1 MRPLTTYLVTSL
13 RRRRAHAEERSSRLR
28 LSRIGLAL
36 MALLALAL
44 VGGVAALGVFYTN
57 LTSDLP
63 SIALL
68 PVMLDPQTGTLL
80 EPTRFYD
87 RSGEHALLSL
97 ENPGAPRRYLPLD
110 PQQPEALSPVL
121 IQAVTGLLE
130 PDFWQSAGFS
140 FDHLFESQPATI
152 AERVT
157 NQLLLWQEPDGLRR
171 ALRMRLL
178 AAQITHEYG
187 RAQVLEWYL
196 NSAYFGHQAFGA
208 DSAARLYLDRP
219 ASEVNLAESALLVAA
234 LQAPAVNALDA
245 PASARERQQT
255 VLDELRA
262 RGLIGENEYRSSKSA
277 DLALRPALTPAVA
290 AGQSFARRA
299 LEQLSGSIRR
309 ERLEL
314 GGLKIITTLD
324 YDLQVQLECTLRAQL
339 ARLRGPLSSY
349 AVDESACEAARLL
362 PTLAGGEG
370 LAAMISGGGLV
381 LEPSSGQVLAY
392 VGDINERGESMAV
405 AAHTPGSMLSPFV
418 AVAAFAR
425 GMSPASLVWDVP
437 ASLPAEAQTRPAGG
451 DYHGPLRMRTA
462 LANDYLTPLAQSFS
476 QIGAANVLRL
486 AEPLGVTLL
495 ERGSGSAELLFN
507 GGDVDPL
514 ALAQGYAT
522 LANQGVRIGARMGA
536 QSDLR
541 PLMVLSAVDRDG
553 RAWLEP
559 PQSETQSVLSA
570 PLAYLVHAVLSDET
584 ARWASLGHPNPL
596 EIGRPAAA
604 KVGETADG
612 GQAWAVGYTPQRLSL
627 IWLSRLQDDNNQ
639 RMEPRAAAGVWH
651 AVMQYAV
658 RGQAVLDW
666 SAPAGLSTV
675 DVCDPSGMLPTAACP
690 AVVGELFLSGNEP
703 TSADNLYRVIEV
715 NRETGRLATVFTPL
729 EQIEQRTYM
738 IVPPE
743 ALDWARM
750 AGLPVPPAE
759 YDAIQ
764 APQSL
769 ADVKITA
776 PQLFAYVRGRVDL
789 LGTAAGEGF
798 DSYRV
803 QVGEGLN
810 PQSWIQVGEA
820 YTSPV
825 TNGLL
830 AGWDTSGL
838 DGLYAMRLL
847 VVRSDQRVDSA
858 VIQVTVDNTAPQV
871 WAAFPAPG
879 EVIGAGRQVTL
890 QAGAQDTVGMARVEW
905 LLDGRV
911 IGVRDQAPFTLLWT
925 PSLGKHSLVLRATD
939 LAGNVGESQ
948 AVEFSV
954 K

>member
-1 MRPLTTYLVTSL
+1 MRPLNTYLVTTQ
-13 RRRRAHAEERSSRLR
+13 RRRRLLAEQRSSRRR
-28 LSRIGLAL
+28 LSRLGLGLLAFLAL
-36 MALLALAL
+36 GMVMAVL
-44 VGGVAALGVFYTN
+44 ALGVLYTD
-57 LTSDLP
+57 LTRDLP

-68 PVMLDPQTGTLL
+68 PALLDPQHGTLL
-80 EPTRFYD
+80 QPTRFYD
-87 RSGEHALLSL
+87 RSGEFVLLSL

-110 PQQPEALSPVL
+110 PQQPEALSPYL
-121 IQAVTGLLE
+121 IQAATGMLE
-130 PDFWQSAGFS
+130 PDFWKSSGIS
-140 FDHLFESQPATI
+140 FKRLLDVQPVTI

-157 NQLLLWQEPDGLRR
+157 DSLLLWQEPRGLRR

-178 AAQITHEYG
+178 AAQITRQYG

-219 ASEVNLAESALLVAA
+219 ASELNLAESALLVAA

-245 PASARERQQT
+245 PASARERQQA
-255 VLDELRA
+255 VLDALYA
-262 RGLIGENEYRSSKSA
+262 QGMIGESEYRSAKSA
-277 DLALRPALTPAVA
+277 ELRLRPALDPAYA
-290 AGQSFARRA
+290 AGQSFALRA
-299 LEQLSGSIRR
+299 LELLQGRIGR

-324 YDLQVQLECTLRAQL
+324 YDLQMQLECTLRAQL
-339 ARLRGPLSSY
+339 AYLRGPTSSY
-349 AVDESACEAARLL
+349 AVDMSTCQAARLL

-370 LAAMISGGGLV
+370 LPAGIAGGGLV
-381 LEPSSGQVLAY
+381 MEPSSGQVLAY
-392 VGDINERGESMAV
+392 VGDMNERGESVRRTNHA
-405 AAHTPGSMLSPFV
+405 PGSMLGPFV

-425 GMSPASLVWDVP
+425 GLGPASLMWDVP
-437 ASLPAEAQTRPAGG
+437 ASLPADVQTRPAGA
-451 DYHGPLRMRTA
+451 DYHGPVRLRIA
-462 LANDYLTPLAQSFS
+462 LANDYLTPLAQIFS

-486 AEPLGVTLL
+486 TEPLGLTLR
-495 ERGSGSAELLFN
+495 ETGAGTAELLFT

-522 LANQGVRIGARMGA
+522 LANQGVRIGVRSGG
-536 QSDLR
+536 QGDLL
-541 PLMVLSAVDRDG
+541 PQMVLSAVDGDG

-559 PQSETQSVLSA
+559 PQTETQSVLSA

-604 KVGETADG
+604 KTGATADG
-612 GQAWAVGYTPQRLSL
+612 EMAWAAGYTPQRLGL
-627 IWLSRLQDDNNQ
+627 VWLSRPANAGTI
-639 RMEPRAAAGVWH
+639 RVEPRAAAGVWH
-651 AVMQYAV
+651 AVMQYAL
-658 RGQAVLDW
+658 RDLPVLEW
-666 SAPAGLSTV
+666 PEPAGVSRV
-675 DVCDPSGMLPTAACP
+675 DVCDPSGLLPTTACP
-690 AVVGELFLSGNEP
+690 AVVGELFLTGNEP
-703 TSADNLYRVIEV
+703 VNADDLYRVIEV

-729 EQIEQRTYM
+729 ELIEQRTYM

-750 AGLPVPPAE
+750 TGLPVPPTE

-764 APQSL
+764 APQEK
-769 ADVKITA
+769 ADVRISA
-776 PQLFAYVRGRVDL
+776 PKLFAYVRGRVDL
-789 LGTAAGEGF
+789 LGSAAGEGF

-810 PQSWIQVGEA
+810 PQSWVQVGET
-820 YTSPV
+820 YTVPV

-830 AGWDTSGL
+830 AGWDTRGL
-838 DGLYAMRLL
+838 DGLYAVRLL
-847 VVRSDQRVDSA
+847 VVRTDQRVDSA
-858 VIQVTVDNTAPQV
+858 VIQVTVDNTPPQV
-871 WAAFPAPG
+871 WAAYPAAG
-879 EVIGAGRQVTL
+879 ETMNAGRPVTL
-890 QAGAQDTVGMARVEW
+890 QAGMQDAVGVARVEW

-911 IGVRDQAPFTLLWT
+911 IGVREQAPFTLLWT
-925 PSLGKHSLVLRATD
+925 PVTGQHSLVLRATD

-948 AVEFSV
+948 TVEFRV